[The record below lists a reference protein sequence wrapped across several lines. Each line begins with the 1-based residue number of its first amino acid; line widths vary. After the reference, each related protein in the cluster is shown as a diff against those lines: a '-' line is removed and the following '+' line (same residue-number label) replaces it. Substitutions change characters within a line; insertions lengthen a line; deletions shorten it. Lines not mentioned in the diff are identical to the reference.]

1 MDVACCVMELRDC
14 EVVRVVGTLWL
25 SVCDV
30 KAVTV
35 WVCQCVDTAGWVS
48 GTASDLQE
56 TCTSSLLKQMQED
69 RQKAAIKVV
78 VSVSS

>member
-35 WVCQCVDTAGWVS
+35 WVCQCVDTASWVS

-56 TCTSSLLKQMQED
+56 T
-69 RQKAAIKVV
+69 
-78 VSVSS
+78 